1 MAVLDPDAL
10 LNDFYLVETNALA
23 KSTQQKYE
31 YTFKQFEQFISKL
44 PGADQDNLVSLRN
57 VKMYLAYRKNTNKT
71 YNTILVDITAIRY
84 FCEKQHIQDITKEPE
99 IKFFKKGL
107 KRLLQAGKNPY
118 AAKPLQKEQLL
129 QQNLLKINFNFF
141 IINFLKGGN

>member
-71 YNTILVDITAIRY
+71 YNTIL
-84 FCEKQHIQDITKEPE
+84 F
-99 IKFFKKGL
+99 
-107 KRLLQAGKNPY
+107 RLYPV
-118 AAKPLQKEQLL
+118 
-129 QQNLLKINFNFF
+129 
-141 IINFLKGGN
+141 